1 MSLSVGKLHALLTVQ
16 DEMTPGLKK
25 AEKAVKDLAQTTSTE
40 LAKTETATS
49 KTAKSMDKVGDT
61 AATAGK
67 KSKTGLDS
75 AAKGAESLDKGLGKV
90 KTSGKAAGDSVSGGA
105 KKSQTS
111 IAGAEKQAT
120 DFAAALKKIDANSA
134 SITDLANEAGKVGL
148 ALAAAS
154 VAAVGVAANFDKG
167 MSAVKATGAD
177 AAQNIGALR
186 EAAIDAGADTA
197 YSATEAAGAIEELS
211 KAGVSASDVLGGA
224 LAGSLDLA
232 AAGEIGVA
240 DAAGIASIAMTQFKL
255 SGTDVGHVA
264 DLLAA
269 GAGKA
274 MGGVQ
279 ELGEGLKQGGLV
291 ASAMGMSLEETVA
304 ALSAFASA
312 GLLGSDAGTSMKT
325 MLQSLQN
332 PSAKSAKL
340 MDELGISLYDAQGNF
355 AGLANLA
362 GQLEKGMGNM
372 TQAQRDAAM
381 AVIFGSDAVRA
392 ANVIFDEGADGIE
405 DWIAQVDDAGYAA
418 DTAATRMDNL
428 VGDIEQLGG
437 AFESVLI
444 ESGSGANDVLRFLT
458 QGLTAVVDGVGAVP
472 GPLLAVGTGLTL
484 VTGVAVL
491 AGAGFAKLAVKGVEV
506 NAAFT
511 ALGMNAPVTAGRIG
525 LVTKAALIAAPALT
539 AFFGSLGWEGGE
551 ASQNLKEIKSGIDS
565 IIDGVGSAETM
576 FRTTEGSWFTGEKES
591 LEELLDLIQPQGPLD
606 KAGTWLADRMSGVA
620 SLVGVDARGSWQKQR
635 DDIKA
640 YGEELANVANS
651 DLPKAVE
658 AFGQLYN
665 ETDGSTEQTMALIN
679 SMPAFKS
686 ALVGIAQGAGL
697 ATDDVQ
703 LMNLAL
709 GNTEVPAKTAE
720 EAALALADAQTE
732 AAEQVSEATQ
742 KWLDGI
748 HAIADE
754 STNLLSAFDM
764 VVAANME
771 QATSA
776 AEASASTKDS
786 WEDFYDGT
794 SVKASDWIAQLE
806 EQVSAY
812 ENWGDNLVAVQ
823 DRLTKLLPESMQEAG
838 VALVEELQNAG
849 PESAAAVQAL
859 VDGSDEELKR
869 IVDLSQQRGQEAAD
883 EYANAINEARPPEF
897 QLDISIATQSA
908 KDLSQIITDAGE
920 SLESWTI
927 SADGTE
933 AMNTAGDTV
942 IKIDEKTGEITI
954 LGENTDALEAA
965 ALAKANADNTK
976 AAIKVDA
983 DTQAAKDAVATFR
996 ANAASTIVVPLAV
1009 STGTNKWTD
1018 PFRKATGGPIF
1029 GPGTG
1034 TSDEIPAWLSNGEHV
1049 LTAREVQAMGG
1060 HGSVERWRRA
1070 ALAGN
1075 LPAFAY
1081 GGAVTDA
1088 EKSLTS
1094 INAKITKQKK
1104 VVSKEKGDVKAAQ
1117 KTYDGIDGKK
1127 ANAGAKK
1134 KAKANLE
1141 AQKKQLKKEEKEL
1154 DELRDERDDIKDQL
1168 KRLKDDSREASRD
1181 ARRGNIRDSVTGGL
1195 NSAYGIVD
1203 ELWDQS
1209 RNKDLSKKKR
1219 EAAGKAAQ
1227 QLEADLK
1234 AAYAQADALA
1244 TKMESAKDNLAELA
1258 NIQAGVKSI
1267 LGSEFTLSD
1276 SIKAATEA
1284 TTVLVQKTNEA
1295 GDSWYQI
1302 EEKAATSANFIATDA
1317 LANITGKVSRVKEFT
1332 GKINKLAALGISGV
1346 LLAEIGKE
1354 GIEGGILMADALLAD
1369 PVTAKA
1375 LSGAYAD
1382 LDAATSAAGAAVTQN
1397 STVNGQFY
1405 AGGVTQAETAVKD
1418 IQKSIDAVNAT
1429 IADLAKGAETAILSA
1444 LGLKKD
1450 KNGKVVAKA
1459 DGGPVVGPGTGTSD
1473 SIPALLSNGEHIITA
1488 AEVQAAGGH
1497 GAVEKWRSAMKA
1509 GRLNENRLHT
1519 VQSLPPVATQIVVNQ
1534 TPAGMTRAEMEAA
1547 IEAGITRG
1555 VAAIAAAA
1563 ERGTA
1568 SGSYK
1573 ALTGAAS
1580 DITTLTR
1587 MGGN

>member
-1 MSLSVGKLHALLTVQ
+1 MSLSVGKLHALLTIQ

-25 AEKAVKDLAQTTSTE
+25 AEAAFKELEKSSTSS
-40 LAKTETATS
+40 LNKTES
-49 KTAKSMDKVGDT
+49 STAK
-61 AATAGK
+61 
-67 KSKTGLDS
+67 
-75 AAKGAESLDKGLGKV
+75 AAKSTDTLDKSLSKV
-90 KTSGKAAGDSVSGGA
+90 KSSGKAAGDSVASGAQKSSDNLA
-105 KKSQTS
+105 K
-111 IAGAEKQAT
+111 AEIKAT
-120 DFAAALKKIDANSA
+120 GFAAALKKVDANSA
-134 SITDLANEAGKVGL
+134 SINDLANGAGKVGL
-148 ALAAAS
+148 ALTAAS
-154 VAAVGVAANFDKG
+154 AAAVGVAATFDKG

-177 AAQNIGALR
+177 AAQNFDALR

-224 LAGSLDLA
+224 LTGSLDLA

-255 SGTDVGHVA
+255 SGQDVGHVA

-304 ALSAFASA
+304 ALSSFASA

-332 PSAKSAKL
+332 PSSKAKKL

-355 AGLANLA
+355 AGLTNLA

-381 AVIFGSDAVRA
+381 ATIFGSDAVRA
-392 ANVIFDEGADGIE
+392 ANVIFDQGAEGIE
-405 DWIAQVDDAGYAA
+405 DWISKVDDAGYAA

-428 VGDIEQLGG
+428 AGDLEELGG
-437 AFESVLI
+437 AIESALI
-444 ESGSGANDVLRFLT
+444 EAGSGPADMLRPVVQTLT
-458 QGLTAVVDGVGAVP
+458 ELVRVIGNVPTPLLATVTGLSGLMGAGTLAAAGVGKAIVAISNTNQALKALGVQSQVSAKALKTVGIAGGALTAVLTVVAGVWGSVATAQEKARERTQELVDTFDEATGAFTQSTRQDIYSKFEAPPGFWERNFGTMQTSAQEAAEAVGVSMVDAIDAVMGIGDASERVAGQLEPLLNPSLDGGKAIAAVMKETGMSMSDVSNAAYVLKARMDEQRNDLGVGTEEWNKQKDAIE
-472 GPLLAVGTGLTL
+472 GGKEATD
-484 VTGVAVL
+484 
-491 AGAGFAKLAVKGVEV
+491 
-506 NAAFT
+506 
-511 ALGMNAPVTAGRIG
+511 
-525 LVTKAALIAAPALT
+525 KAAAA
-539 AFFGSLGWEGGE
+539 SE
-551 ASQNLKEIKSGIDS
+551 
-565 IIDGVGSAETM
+565 
-576 FRTTEGSWFTGEKES
+576 
-591 LEELLDLIQPQGPLD
+591 
-606 KAGTWLADRMSGVA
+606 
-620 SLVGVDARGSWQKQR
+620 
-635 DDIKA
+635 
-640 YGEELANVANS
+640 
-651 DLPKAVE
+651 
-658 AFGQLYN
+658 
-665 ETDGSTEQTMALIN
+665 
-679 SMPAFKS
+679 
-686 ALVGIAQGAGL
+686 
-697 ATDDVQ
+697 
-703 LMNLAL
+703 
-709 GNTEVPAKTAE
+709 
-720 EAALALADAQTE
+720 ALADAQTE

-812 ENWGDNLVAVQ
+812 ENWGDNLVSVQ

-942 IKIDEKTGEITI
+942 VKIDEKTGEITI

-1088 EKSLTS
+1088 EKSLNS

-1244 TKMESAKDNLAELA
+1244 TKMESAKDDLAELA

-1295 GDSWYQI
+1295 GDSWYQV

-1332 GKINKLAALGISGV
+1332 GKINQLAALGISGV

-1382 LDAATSAAGAAVTQN
+1382 LDATTSAAGAAVTQN

-1459 DGGPVVGPGTGTSD
+1459 TGGPVVGPGTGTSD

-1497 GAVEKWRSAMKA
+1497 GAVEKWRTAMKA

-1547 IEAGITRG
+1547 FDAAIARG

>member
-1 MSLSVGKLHALLTVQ
+1 MSLTVGELSAFLTVKDQGFTQGINQAQKSFDGLVKTADQGLAKVETSAGKTGKALDFVGKHEASLNQLT
-16 DEMTPGLKK
+16 G
-25 AEKAVKDLAQTTSTE
+25 TT
-40 LAKTETATS
+40 
-49 KTAKSMDKVGDT
+49 
-61 AATAGK
+61 GK
-67 KSKTGLDS
+67 L
-75 AAKGAESLDKGLGKV
+75 
-90 KTSGKAAGDSVSGGA
+90 
-105 KKSQTS
+105 
-111 IAGAEKQAT
+111 
-120 DFAAALKKIDANSA
+120 
-134 SITDLANEAGKVGL
+134 GL
-148 ALAAAS
+148 ALTAAATG
-154 VAAVGVAANFDKG
+154 AVLMSSNFEQG
-167 MSAVKATGAD
+167 MSSVKATGDD
-177 AAQNIGALR
+177 ARKNFAELR
-186 EAAIDAGADTA
+186 KAAIEAGADTK

-211 KAGVSASDVLGGA
+211 KAGVSASDVLSGG
-224 LAGSLDLA
+224 LSGSLNLA
-232 AAGEIGVA
+232 AAGGLAVA
-240 DAAGIASIAMTQFKL
+240 DAAGIASVALTQFKL
-255 SGTDVGHVA
+255 GGKDVGHVA

-274 MGGVQ
+274 MGGVDD
-279 ELGEGLKQGGLV
+279 LGMALKQGGLV
-291 ASAMGMSLEETVA
+291 ASQFGLTIEETVGG
-304 ALSAFASA
+304 LSAFASA
-312 GLLGSDAGTSMKT
+312 GLLGSDAGTSFKS
-325 MLQSLQN
+325 MLQRLTPDSKEAQAQFDALGV
-332 PSAKSAKL
+332 SAF
-340 MDELGISLYDAQGNF
+340 DAQGQF
-355 AGLANLA
+355 VGLAQFS
-362 GQLEKGMGNM
+362 GQLQNALKDLSPEARASALEVM
-372 TQAQRDAAM
+372 
-381 AVIFGSDAVRA
+381 FGADAVRA
-392 ANVIFDEGADGIE
+392 ASVLYEQGEEGIRGWIE
-405 DWIAQVDDAGYAA
+405 AVDDSGYAA
-418 DTAATRMDNL
+418 KTAATMNDNL
-428 VGDIEQLGG
+428 AGDLEALGG
-437 AFESVLI
+437 SFETLMI
-444 ESGSGANDVLRFLT
+444 GMGDGANGPLRAVVQALDAVVDSANGLPDPIKQGLLLFT
-458 QGLTAVVDGVGAVP
+458 GAGGLTA
-472 GPLLAVGTGLTL
+472 LAVAGLGKMVTSISNVRGSLQAMNITMKAATLSAGAIGVALVVGTTAIMSWAQQAAEAKQRTEGYADSLDTATGAISDYTRELAAKNLQESGAFDAARKMGINLQL
-484 VTGVAVL
+484 VTDAAMGNADALKEVTRLTDEYYNSAATAAEGVSLDSLKFWEKSDIEDARETTTQL
-491 AGAGFAKLAVKGVEV
+491 TNAIGVE
-506 NAAFT
+506 
-511 ALGMNAPVTAGRIG
+511 
-525 LVTKAALIAAPALT
+525 
-539 AFFGSLGWEGGE
+539 
-551 ASQNLKEIKSGIDS
+551 
-565 IIDGVGSAETM
+565 
-576 FRTTEGSWFTGEKES
+576 
-591 LEELLDLIQPQGPLD
+591 
-606 KAGTWLADRMSGVA
+606 AD
-620 SLVGVDARGSWQKQR
+620 
-635 DDIKA
+635 
-640 YGEELANVANS
+640 
-651 DLPKAVE
+651 
-658 AFGQLYN
+658 
-665 ETDGSTEQTMALIN
+665 
-679 SMPAFKS
+679 
-686 ALVGIAQGAGL
+686 
-697 ATDDVQ
+697 
-703 LMNLAL
+703 
-709 GNTEVPAKTAE
+709 
-720 EAALALADAQTE
+720 ALADAKSKQQEKNE
-732 AAEQVSEATQ
+732 A
-742 KWLDGI
+742 
-748 HAIADE
+748 
-754 STNLLSAFDM
+754 
-764 VVAANME
+764 
-771 QATSA
+771 
-776 AEASASTKDS
+776 TKDS
-786 WEDFYDGT
+786 IP
-794 SVKASDWIAQLE
+794 AS
-806 EQVSAY
+806 
-812 ENWGDNLVAVQ
+812 
-823 DRLTKLLPESMQEAG
+823 
-838 VALVEELQNAG
+838 
-849 PESAAAVQAL
+849 ESAAAAAENVAGAYQNQAEATEEAWKAL
-859 VDGSDEELKR
+859 QAWSDGIAGLENAEMAYEEAVDDVGEAVKRAAEDFTEAERKRGEALTATTDKGRENRRAMIGLRDDTWAYVESLREQGATQEELEGVMEAGREQFINAARDMGMSKKAAEAWADSLKL
-869 IVDLSQQRGQEAAD
+869 IPAEVGVAVD
-883 EYANAINEARPPEF
+883 F
-897 QLDISIATQSA
+897 DISNAESRAAALTAMIEKS
-908 KDLSQIITDAGE
+908 GE
-920 SLESWTI
+920 DVSTWTI
-927 SADGTE
+927 SADGTSAISE
-933 AMNTAGDTV
+933 AEDTV
-942 IKIDEKTGEITI
+942 ITIDEKTGEIKI
-954 LGENTDALEAA
+954 LGDNAQAFEEAA
-965 ALAKANADNTK
+965 EFINRTNNSSATVN
-976 AAIKVDA
+976 VDA
-983 DTQAAKDAVATFR
+983 SVGAADSAISDLIRRREQEVINIRVQADTTYSPAHS
-996 ANAASTIVVPLAV
+996 STSVKR
-1009 STGTNKWTD
+1009 SS
-1018 PFRKATGGPIF
+1018 GGSVF

-1088 EKSLTS
+1088 EKSLNS

-1104 VVSKEKGDVKAAQ
+1104 VVSKETGDVKAAQ

-1154 DELRDERDDIKDQL
+1154 DELRDERDDIKDQI

-1209 RNKDLSKKKR
+1209 RNTDLSKKKR

-1227 QLEADLK
+1227 QLEADLVK
-1234 AAYAQADALA
+1234 AYAQADALA
-1244 TKMESAKDNLAELA
+1244 TKMESAKDDLAELA

-1295 GDSWYQI
+1295 GDSWYQV

-1418 IQKSIDAVNAT
+1418 IQKSIDAVNQT

-1459 DGGPVVGPGTGTSD
+1459 AGGPVVGPGTGTSD

-1497 GAVEKWRSAMKA
+1497 GAVEKWRTAMKA

-1519 VQSLPPVATQIVVNQ
+1519 VQTLPPVATQIVVNQ

>member
-120 DFAAALKKIDANSA
+120 GFAAALKKIDANSA
-134 SITDLANEAGKVGL
+134 SINDLANEAGKVGL

-304 ALSAFASA
+304 ALSSFASA

-332 PSAKSAKL
+332 PSSKAKKL

-355 AGLANLA
+355 AGLTNLA

-381 AVIFGSDAVRA
+381 ATIFGSDAVRA

-405 DWIAQVDDAGYAA
+405 NWIAQVDDAGYAA
-418 DTAATRMDNL
+418 ITAATMMDNL
-428 VGDIEQLGG
+428 VGDVENLGG

-444 ESGSGANDVLRFLT
+444 ESGSGANDVLRYMT
-458 QGLTAVVDGVGAVP
+458 QTATGLVNAVGGLPGPVLQAGLGITAVAAAA
-472 GPLLAVGTGLTL
+472 LLGT
-484 VTGVAVL
+484 
-491 AGAGFAKLAVKGVEV
+491 AGFAKLAVKGVEV
-506 NAAFT
+506 NKAFT
-511 ALGMNAPVTAGRIG
+511 DLGMKAPVTAKGIKAVSKVASAATIALVALGAAASFEGRESSQG
-525 LVTKAALIAAPALT
+525 LEEIKAGLLDIADGASAADT
-539 AFFGSLGWEGGE
+539 AFKNVEG
-551 ASQNLKEIKSGIDS
+551 NWF
-565 IIDGVGSAETM
+565 DGP
-576 FRTTEGSWFTGEKES
+576 KES
-591 LEELLDLIQPQGPLD
+591 LEDLLAYLGDDAVLSRFD
-606 KAGTWLADRMSGVA
+606 KFANDAAAGIAGIFGIDFRNTA
-620 SLVGVDARGSWQKQR
+620 QEQR
-635 DDIKA
+635 DELEA
-640 YGEELANVANS
+640 YGDALGALANS
-651 DLPKAVE
+651 DLPAATR
-658 AFGQLYN
+658 AFQQLN
-665 ETDGSTEQTMALIN
+665 TETDGTEEQTRFLID
-679 SMPAFKS
+679 SMPGFKD
-686 ALVGIAQGAGL
+686 ALYGIAKSSGL
-697 ATDDVQ
+697 ATDDVS

-709 GNTEVPAKTAE
+709 GNTKVPAKTAE

-732 AAEQVSEATQ
+732 AAAQVSEATQ

-812 ENWGDNLVAVQ
+812 ENWGDNLVSVQ
-823 DRLTKLLPESMQEAG
+823 ERLTKLLPENMQEAG

-859 VDGSDEELKR
+859 VDGSDEELER
-869 IVDLSQQRGQEAAD
+869 IVGLSQQRGEEAAD
-883 EYANAINEARPPEF
+883 AYADAINNARPPAF
-897 QLDISIATQSA
+897 QLDIGPAAERSA
-908 KDLSQIITDAGE
+908 ELTAILNGADENISAWK
-920 SLESWTI
+920 I
-927 SADGTE
+927 SADGTMAVNE
-933 AMNTAGDTV
+933 AEDTIV
-942 IKIDEKTGEITI
+942 TIDEKTGEITI
-954 LGENTDALEAA
+954 LGDNTDALEAA
-965 ALAKANADNTK
+965 ARAKATADGTK
-976 AAIKVDA
+976 AEINIDA
-983 DTQAAKDAVATFR
+983 DTDSAQRALAAFR
-996 ANAASTIVVPLAV
+996 AKVNTMLSIPITARVGVQQA
-1009 STGTNKWTD
+1009 
-1018 PFRKATGGPIF
+1018 RATGGPIF

-1049 LTAREVQAMGG
+1049 LTAQEVQAMGG

-1088 EKSLTS
+1088 EKSLNS

-1209 RNKDLSKKKR
+1209 RNTDLSKKKR

-1227 QLEADLK
+1227 QLEADLVK
-1234 AAYAQADALA
+1234 AYAQADALA
-1244 TKMESAKDNLAELA
+1244 TKMESAKDDLAELA
-1258 NIQAGVKSI
+1258 NIRAGVKSI
-1267 LGSEFTLSD
+1267 LGGEFTLSD

-1295 GDSWYQI
+1295 GDSWYQV

-1509 GRLNENRLHT
+1509 GRLNENRLPT

>member
-1 MSLSVGKLHALLTVQ
+1 MSLTVGELSAFLTVKDQGFTQGINQAQKSFDGLVKTADQGLAKVETSAGKTGKALDFVGKHEASLNQLT
-16 DEMTPGLKK
+16 G
-25 AEKAVKDLAQTTSTE
+25 TT
-40 LAKTETATS
+40 
-49 KTAKSMDKVGDT
+49 
-61 AATAGK
+61 GK
-67 KSKTGLDS
+67 L
-75 AAKGAESLDKGLGKV
+75 
-90 KTSGKAAGDSVSGGA
+90 
-105 KKSQTS
+105 
-111 IAGAEKQAT
+111 
-120 DFAAALKKIDANSA
+120 
-134 SITDLANEAGKVGL
+134 GL
-148 ALAAAS
+148 ALTAAATG
-154 VAAVGVAANFDKG
+154 AVLMSSNFEQG
-167 MSAVKATGAD
+167 MSSVKATGDD
-177 AAQNIGALR
+177 ARKNFAELR
-186 EAAIDAGADTA
+186 KAAIEAGADTK

-211 KAGVSASDVLGGA
+211 KAGVSASDVLSGG
-224 LAGSLDLA
+224 LSGSLNLA
-232 AAGEIGVA
+232 AAGGLAVA
-240 DAAGIASIAMTQFKL
+240 DAAGIASVALTQFKL
-255 SGTDVGHVA
+255 GGKDVGHVA

-274 MGGVQ
+274 MGGVDD
-279 ELGEGLKQGGLV
+279 LGMALKQGGLV
-291 ASAMGMSLEETVA
+291 ASQFGLTIEETVGG
-304 ALSAFASA
+304 LSAFASA
-312 GLLGSDAGTSMKT
+312 GLLGSDAGTSFKS
-325 MLQSLQN
+325 MLQRLTPDSKEAQAQFDALGV
-332 PSAKSAKL
+332 SAF
-340 MDELGISLYDAQGNF
+340 DAQGQF
-355 AGLANLA
+355 VGLAQFS
-362 GQLEKGMGNM
+362 GQLQNALKDLSPEARASALEVM
-372 TQAQRDAAM
+372 
-381 AVIFGSDAVRA
+381 FGADAVRA
-392 ANVIFDEGADGIE
+392 ASVLYEQGEEGIRGWIE
-405 DWIAQVDDAGYAA
+405 AVDDSGYAA
-418 DTAATRMDNL
+418 KTAATMNDNL
-428 VGDIEQLGG
+428 AGDLEALGG
-437 AFESVLI
+437 SFETLMI
-444 ESGSGANDVLRFLT
+444 GMGDGANGPLRAVVQALDAVVDSANRLPDPIKQGLLLFT
-458 QGLTAVVDGVGAVP
+458 GAGGLTAVAVAGLGKMVTSISNVRGSLQAMNITMKAATLSAGAIGVA
-472 GPLLAVGTGLTL
+472 LAVGTTAIMSWAQQAAEAKQRTEGYADSLDTATGAISDYTRELAAKNLQESGAFDSARKMGIDLQL
-484 VTGVAVL
+484 VTDAAMGNANAMKEVTKLTGEYYDKAASAAEGVSWDSLKFWEKSDIEDARETTTLLTNAIGVEADALSDARSKQIEKTEATKDSVPASEDAAAAAVNVAGAYEQQTQAVEDAWKALREWSDGVAGLERAEMAYEESVDNVSEAVKQAAKDFTKAEIERGDALDITTAKGRDNREALLGLRDDTFAYIDSLREQGATQEELEAAMEAGRETFIAAADDLGLSTKAAEEWADALKLLPAEVGVAVTFDPSD
-491 AGAGFAKLAVKGVEV
+491 AEAR
-506 NAAFT
+506 T
-511 ALGMNAPVTAGRIG
+511 
-525 LVTKAALIAAPALT
+525 AALHTLI
-539 AFFGSLGWEGGE
+539 E
-551 ASQNLKEIKSGIDS
+551 KSGQD
-565 IIDGVGSAETM
+565 
-576 FRTTEGSWFTGEKES
+576 
-591 LEELLDLIQPQGPLD
+591 
-606 KAGTWLADRMSGVA
+606 
-620 SLVGVDARGSWQKQR
+620 
-635 DDIKA
+635 
-640 YGEELANVANS
+640 
-651 DLPKAVE
+651 
-658 AFGQLYN
+658 
-665 ETDGSTEQTMALIN
+665 
-679 SMPAFKS
+679 
-686 ALVGIAQGAGL
+686 
-697 ATDDVQ
+697 
-703 LMNLAL
+703 
-709 GNTEVPAKTAE
+709 
-720 EAALALADAQTE
+720 
-732 AAEQVSEATQ
+732 
-742 KWLDGI
+742 
-748 HAIADE
+748 IAD
-754 STNLLSAFDM
+754 
-764 VVAANME
+764 
-771 QATSA
+771 
-776 AEASASTKDS
+776 
-786 WEDFYDGT
+786 
-794 SVKASDWIAQLE
+794 
-806 EQVSAY
+806 
-812 ENWGDNLVAVQ
+812 
-823 DRLTKLLPESMQEAG
+823 
-838 VALVEELQNAG
+838 
-849 PESAAAVQAL
+849 
-859 VDGSDEELKR
+859 
-869 IVDLSQQRGQEAAD
+869 
-883 EYANAINEARPPEF
+883 
-897 QLDISIATQSA
+897 
-908 KDLSQIITDAGE
+908 
-920 SLESWTI
+920 WTI
-927 SADGTE
+927 NADGTAALNE
-933 AMNTAGDTV
+933 ADGTIV
-942 IKIDEKTGEITI
+942 SIDKKTGEIKI
-954 LGENTDALEAA
+954 LGNPDDAFLAA
-965 ALAKANADNTK
+965 ADFVNHTNRTTASVNVDANAFDAYNALREFK
-976 AAIKVDA
+976 NSAAAGV
-983 DTQAAKDAVATFR
+983 T
-996 ANAASTIVVPLAV
+996 VPMRV
-1009 STGTNKWTD
+1009 STPNPWTD

-1088 EKSLTS
+1088 EKSLSS
-1094 INAKITKQKK
+1094 INSKITKQKK

-1154 DELRDERDDIKDQL
+1154 DELRDERDDIKDQI

-1267 LGSEFTLSD
+1267 LGGEFTLSD

-1295 GDSWYQI
+1295 GDSWYQV